1 MIKKSTYT
9 RALEACEAFFIET
22 GQVPTI
28 EAIKPL
34 IGVNSPSTISS
45 AIKDWKLALATT
57 IKTDQGALPGVP
69 TALTDAVNQCWQ
81 LALAEARQLFNEKVA
96 DLQAQQTAL
105 ETQEATLA
113 VESERIQQLLQLAEQ
128 AYHDEIAHL
137 KTDLNRVVEEASRLT
152 EQVERYRS
160 LATDVEKTNAVLQE
174 TIRQEQDKVQRLAVQ
189 YDNEHDWALKRI
201 EEEKDNHRLQTQ
213 QEMLSYQA
221 ETKRSKQDLEL
232 LQAKYAQQVLLNEQ
246 NRDRITDLERQIS
259 NEKLK
264 LAEVTLQ
271 NAHLQKALNDQH
283 EKIRM
288 MDAKQN
294 KRTK

>member
-69 TALTDAVNQCWQ
+69 AGLTDAVNQCWQ

-128 AYHDEIAHL
+128 AYHDEITHL

-201 EEEKDNHRLQTQ
+201 EEEKDNLRLQTQ

-271 NAHLQKALNDQH
+271 NAYLQKALNDQH

-294 KRTK
+294 KRNK

>member
-69 TALTDAVNQCWQ
+69 AALTDAVNQCWQ

-96 DLQAQQTAL
+96 DLQVQQTAL
-105 ETQEATLA
+105 ETQEATLT

-128 AYHDEIAHL
+128 AYQDEITHVKADRDRL
-137 KTDLNRVVEEASRLT
+137 AEETGRLS
-152 EQVERYRS
+152 EQVERYRL
-160 LATDVEKTNAVLQE
+160 LATDVEKTNAVLKE

-232 LQAKYAQQVLLNEQ
+232 LQAKFDVANTMNEQ
-246 NRDRITDLERQIS
+246 YRNRITELEHTIS
-259 NEKLK
+259 DEKLK

-271 NAHLQKALNDQH
+271 TAHLQKELNDKD
-283 EKIRM
+283 ERIRM
-288 MDAKQN
+288 LGAKQTR
-294 KRTK
+294 RTK